1 MIRLDLL
8 VPRLPKRWL
17 LAIAGVAAATVAAVG
32 GVWTYQAGFAP
43 DPNARAAIDAAA
55 RRAEHEAFTAALDRR
70 EARTLQVARG
80 ENLALVLSRAEAG
93 WEEIGQMVEAVSSV
107 YDPRRL
113 RPGQDIQIY
122 VEPDGEK
129 TRLTGLAFRADPGAA
144 ITAGRNINGQFWAR
158 EVVTPWSLETSHFT
172 GPITGSLYQTA
183 LNGGATEKEVA
194 VISDVLSYDVDFQ
207 RDVFAGDQFEMLFD
221 RYYDEDGRT
230 IRTGD
235 LYFIALDTRRGP
247 KAYYFFEGPNDTEG
261 AWYDKDGKSARKF
274 LMKTPIDGAR
284 MSSNYGMRVHPVL
297 GYSMMHRGTD
307 FAAGTGTPIRA
318 AGDGKIV
325 RAGPFGSF
333 GNYIRIRHANG
344 YDTAY
349 AHMSRFATRWKSGAS
364 VRQGQ
369 VIGYVGAT
377 GRVTGPHL
385 HYEVLLNSKQVNP
398 ASLKLQTGRNLAKQE
413 LALFQIERDRI
424 DALRAKP
431 AGGAPMM
438 ASAGSG
444 AAGGAELRGGLE

>member
-1 MIRLDLL
+1 MIRFDLL
-8 VPRLPKRWL
+8 APRLPKRWL
-17 LAIAGVAAATVAAVG
+17 IAVAGVAATAVVGLG
-32 GVWTYQAGFAP
+32 GMWIYHAGFAP

-55 RRAEHEAFTAALDRR
+55 RRAEHEAFTAALDQR
-70 EARTLQVARG
+70 EERTLQVARG
-80 ENLALVLSRAEAG
+80 ESLALVLSRAEAR
-93 WEEIGQMVEAVSSV
+93 WDEIGPMVSAVSAV

-113 RPGQDIQIY
+113 RPGQDIQVY
-122 VEPDGEK
+122 VEPDGDK
-129 TRLTGLAFRADPGAA
+129 VRLTGLAFRADPGAA
-144 ITAGRNINGQFWAR
+144 ITVGRNIGGQFWAK
-158 EVVTPWSLETSHFT
+158 EVITPWSLETSHFT
-172 GPITGSLYQTA
+172 SPIAGSLYQTA

-207 RDVFAGDQFEMLFD
+207 RDVFAGDSFEMLFD

-247 KAYYFFEGPNDTEG
+247 KAYYFFDGPNDTEG
-261 AWYDKDGKSARKF
+261 AWYDKDGKSAKKF

-284 MSSNYGMRVHPVL
+284 MSSTYGVRVHPVL

-307 FAAGTGTPIRA
+307 FAAGAGTPIRA
-318 AGDGKIV
+318 AGDGKVV

-333 GNYIRIRHANG
+333 GNYIRLRHANG

-349 AHMSRFATRWKSGAS
+349 AHMSRFAAGMKPGAS

-385 HYEVLLNSKQVNP
+385 HYEVLVKNAQVNP
-398 ASLKLQTGRNLAKQE
+398 ATLKLQTGRNLSGQE
-413 LALFQIERDRI
+413 LALFQIERERI

-431 AGGAPMM
+431 EAVAPMM
-438 ASAGSG
+438 ASAGAS
-444 AAGGAELRGGLE
+444 AAGSVELRGGLE

>member
-1 MIRLDLL
+1 MLRLDLL
-8 VPRLPKRWL
+8 APRLPKRWTAAL
-17 LAIAGVAAATVAAVG
+17 LSLAATVAVIGG
-32 GVWTYQAGFAP
+32 GVLVYRGAFAP
-43 DPNARAAIDAAA
+43 DPNARAAVDAAA
-55 RRAEHEAFTAALDRR
+55 RRAEHEAFTAALDKR

-80 ENLALVLSRAEAG
+80 ESLALVLSRAETG
-93 WEEIGQMVEAVSSV
+93 WEEINQMVSAVSAV

-113 RPGQDIQIY
+113 RPGQDIQVY
-122 VEPDGEK
+122 VEPDGDK
-129 TRLTGLAFRADPGAA
+129 VRLTGLAFRADPGAA
-144 ITAGRNINGQFWAR
+144 ITAGLTLNGQFWAK
-158 EVVTPWSLETSHFT
+158 EVVTPWSLETSHFKA
-172 GPITGSLYQTA
+172 PIAGSLYQTA

-207 RDVFAGDQFEMLFD
+207 RDVFAGDAFEMLFD

-247 KAYYFFEGPNDTEG
+247 KAYYFFEGPNDTTG
-261 AWYDKDGKSARKF
+261 AWYDKDGKSAKKF

-284 MSSNYGMRVHPVL
+284 MSSNYGMRKHPVL

-307 FAAGTGTPIRA
+307 FAAGVGTPIRA
-318 AGDGKIV
+318 AGDGKIM

-349 AHMSRFATRWKSGAS
+349 AHMSRFAAGMKSGAS

-369 VIGYVGAT
+369 LIGYVGAT

-385 HYEVLLNSKQVNP
+385 HYEVLVKNAQVNP
-398 ASLKLQTGRNLAKQE
+398 ATLKLQTGRNLTSQE

-431 AGGAPMM
+431 VNAAPMM
-438 ASAGSG
+438 AAAGAST
-444 AAGGAELRGGLE
+444 AGGAELRGGLE